1 MYEIKAII
9 RRERLDEVLRG
20 LHAMKDVPGVTVSVV
35 KGYGKRPSEGAE
47 PPVAEYGEV
56 DLSKLELVVPDAL
69 ADPVTSTIERIART
83 GGAGDGK
90 IFVIPVTEAIK
101 IRSGARGPGAL

>member
-9 RRERLDEVLRG
+9 RRERLEEVLRG
-20 LHAMKDVPGVTVSVV
+20 LHGLAHVPGVTVSVV
-35 KGYGKRPSEGAE
+35 KGFGKRQTEGDDPPASEF
-47 PPVAEYGEV
+47 GEV

-69 ADPVTSTIERIART
+69 VDPVTSTIERVAHT
-83 GGAGDGK
+83 GRAGDGK
-90 IFVIPVTEAIK
+90 IFVIPVTEAVK